1 MTEERDKTTG
11 RFVKGVSGNPNGR
24 HKGSRNKK
32 MTDAQLRDFLG
43 KKTQYYLEQ
52 ITKLA
57 TDNMTEDPSLSF
69 KCWQALLKADFDM
82 RIGALKAELQDKKK
96 SKKDLDKEFNK
107 ESKKDYTAPLISLN

>member
-11 RFVKGVSGNPNGR
+11 RFVKGFSGNPNGR
-24 HKGSRNKK
+24 HKGSRGKK

-57 TDNMTEDPSLSF
+57 TDNMEADPSLSF

-82 RIGALKAELQDKKK
+82 RIGALKAQIQEGKKPQE
-96 SKKDLDKEFNK
+96 KETNK
-107 ESKKDYTAPLISLN
+107 EKEKPRVLSIANRD

>member
-1 MTEERDKTTG
+1 MTKDRDPKTG
-11 RFVKGVSGNPNGR
+11 RFSKGVSGNPNGR
-24 HKGSRNKK
+24 RKGIGNKK

-82 RIGALKAELQDKKK
+82 RIGALKAQLQEGKKG
-96 SKKDLDKEFNK
+96 KEQDNNK
-107 ESKKDYTAPLISLN
+107 EQEKPTRVLSVAKRD